1 MGVTSLASAR
11 IHREPEYEP
20 VGAAGPSTP
29 EMALHRLPGAEDEKY
44 VSVVGRDEL
53 ASLQRNGHNGD
64 EFGDEDIDFTPQNGY
79 VEPDDMEYEEVG
91 QGRKLKN
98 PNKTKQQPALMGK
111 IAAAGSA
118 IKKARLPTP
127 MELKEGYLNSAF
139 HKSLHQ
145 PLIVKSKVEKE
156 DVRVARQALT
166 QEKSPT
172 ALGNI
177 NSVSDIPIPKVFA
190 SKPAEDGEEPA
201 EAKPMPRNMDEWG
214 QAAYNTLPKSFRE
227 QNIVTAV
234 KENLD
239 PAELAQI
246 HSLSEFPVPEN
257 IKKFLTSERKADN
270 TKKEPKK
277 RRHSVTEPEGPP
289 EPFSLYSTLPRSMR
303 ETKLV
308 TNVKV
313 EEDEEVL
320 RARQELVQTRTPAQL
335 STITSISDLPVPSKL
350 TKMMGSRES
359 SAHGPRP
366 ASTAASVVGEKQTS
380 RTPSKMNV
388 NDMYSTLPKSLTMEL
403 AVKTK
408 INDPSVVEERRKLTA
423 EHTPMGLGNIGSLA

>member
-1 MGVTSLASAR
+1 MG
-11 IHREPEYEP
+11 
-20 VGAAGPSTP
+20 
-29 EMALHRLPGAEDEKY
+29 
-44 VSVVGRDEL
+44 
-53 ASLQRNGHNGD
+53 
-64 EFGDEDIDFTPQNGY
+64 
-79 VEPDDMEYEEVG
+79 
-91 QGRKLKN
+91 
-98 PNKTKQQPALMGK
+98 
-111 IAAAGSA
+111 
-118 IKKARLPTP
+118 
-127 MELKEGYLNSAF
+127 
-139 HKSLHQ
+139 
-145 PLIVKSKVEKE
+145 
-156 DVRVARQALT
+156 
-166 QEKSPT
+166 
-172 ALGNI
+172 

-227 QNIVTAV
+227 
-234 KENLD
+234 ENLD
-239 PAELAQI
+239 PEELARNQELTRSKTPAELAQI
-246 HSLSEFPVPEN
+246 HSLSEFPVPDN
-257 IKKFLTSERKADN
+257 IKKFLTSERKAEN

-289 EPFSLYSTLPRSMR
+289 EPSSLYSTLPRSMR

-335 STITSISDLPVPSKL
+335 SAITSISDLPVPSKL

-366 ASTAASVVGEKQTS
+366 ASTTASVAGGKETS
-380 RTPSKMNV
+380 RTPSKMNL

-408 INDPSVVEERRKLTA
+408 INDPAVVEERRKLTA
-423 EHTPMGLGNIGSLA
+423 EHTPMELGNIGSLADFPIPTPISNLFNKPAADTPEKPKRKKNMEEKRKRNLTTGTFLSSDFLPRSWLDTKLVCRTKVEEDPEVLAKRQEMVAGKSVSELSKMSGLDDFPLPTRVETLVRKKRVLKSTDEKEIVKTKSVGELSHIGALSDFPIPDNVENLYNKL